1 MTIADFMVEH
11 EAVLRLSG
19 FAALLLVLAC
29 AERIWPARGDARR
42 APRQL
47 ANLGLVLIDTALL
60 RVAFPLLAVAFAV
73 SVHARGGGLFGAL
86 GWSPWLEIAI
96 AVVLFDLAIYWQHRL
111 LHVLPWLWPMH
122 RVHHTDIAF
131 DVTTGVRFHPLEIAL
146 SMGVK
151 LALVAALGPHPAA
164 VVLSE
169 LLLAAASLFTHTDI
183 ALPARLDRALRRV
196 IVTPSMH
203 RIHHS
208 TIPAETNSNYGFNLS
223 LWDRLFGSYRAH
235 SKRPELQMPI
245 GLSQWRDP
253 SRLGLAALLL
263 QPFRPAPRV
272 AAGDENED
280 DLRA

>member
-1 MTIADFMVEH
+1 MSITDFMVEH
-11 EAVLRLSG
+11 EAELRLSA
-19 FAALLLVLAC
+19 FAALLLLLAC
-29 AERIWPARGDARR
+29 AERAWPARGDARP
-42 APRQL
+42 AGRQF

-60 RVAFPLLAVAFAV
+60 RIAFPVLAVAFAV
-73 SVHARGGGLFGAL
+73 AVHTRGGGLFGAL
-86 GWSPWLEIAI
+86 GWAPWIEIVI
-96 AVVLFDLAIYWQHRL
+96 AVLLFDLAIYWQHRL

-122 RVHHTDIAF
+122 RVHHSDVAF

-223 LWDRLFGSYRAH
+223 LWDRLFGSYRAR
-235 SKRPELQMPI
+235 SKRPQLQMPI

-263 QPFRPAPRV
+263 QPFRRAPRV
-272 AAGDENED
+272 AAGDQYED
-280 DLRA
+280 DLHA